1 MKKNKKKKQNKE
13 VEQKKNNNN
22 NNNNNNM
29 ALPIDAP
36 SVGFGLADDVEGVD
50 DDAGLRE
57 AASSWTPPGISAPLH
72 RAYALCVERRLEE
85 GDQIGEERMV
95 G

>member
-1 MKKNKKKKQNKE
+1 MKKNKKKTKQRSGT
-13 VEQKKNNNN
+13 KKNNNN